1 MSQARTSS
9 SRTHQ
14 PALRKQ
20 PASHR
25 ARSKAARGAPGSC
38 VEIYG
43 VRRTRGRHIFPAIMI
58 LPFARSAQL
67 WILGRPRHRGPNPGS
82 LAQQAKR
89 QSNGSVLRR
98 DERAWPRPIISPA
111 METPAGR
118 ARTLE
123 EFQPTRSRSGEQR
136 QVGVWRS
143 AGLCLA
149 IYPPECSKSAR
160 RHDHR
165 ARCRTSPIIE
175 TFGDR
180 SRRRLA
186 SWRILARTREGR
198 RQSTVQNTK
207 RRGRR

>member
-43 VRRTRGRHIFPAIMI
+43 VRRTRGWHIFPAIMI
-58 LPFARSAQL
+58 LPFTRSAQL

-118 ARTLE
+118 A
-123 EFQPTRSRSGEQR
+123 
-136 QVGVWRS
+136 VHWRNS
-143 AGLCLA
+143 
-149 IYPPECSKSAR
+149 
-160 RHDHR
+160 
-165 ARCRTSPIIE
+165 
-175 TFGDR
+175 
-180 SRRRLA
+180 SRRAPDLRSSGRLGSGGA
-186 SWRILARTREGR
+186 QVYVSPFIR
-198 RQSTVQNTK
+198 RNVPNPHGGMTTEPDAEHLQ
-207 RRGRR
+207 